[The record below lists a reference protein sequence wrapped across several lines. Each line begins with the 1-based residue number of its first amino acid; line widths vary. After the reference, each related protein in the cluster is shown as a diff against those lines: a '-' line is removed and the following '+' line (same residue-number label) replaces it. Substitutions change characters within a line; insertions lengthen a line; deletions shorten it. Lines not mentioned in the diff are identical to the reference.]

1 MNALAIQLR
10 LAPSKIEELS
20 KSGSE
25 GLLRMR
31 VMTAWLK
38 GEYNVGKFGVPSW
51 RILTDALRKKTV
63 NRDDMAEN
71 IVRSFRVD

>member
-20 KSGSE
+20 KCESE

-38 GEYNVGKFGVPSW
+38 EEYNVCKFGVPSW
-51 RILTDALRKKTV
+51 RILADALRKKTV
-63 NRDDMAEN
+63 NRNDMAEN
-71 IVRSFRVD
+71 ICEKFS